1 MTKVVNVAQV
11 PQRSPFRY
19 PGGKTWLIP
28 VVRQWLQAKAG
39 QDRDLVEPYAGGG
52 IITLT
57 AVAEKLVRNAVMAE
71 IDEDVA
77 AVWQTIIE
85 DETGGEWLIKQ
96 ISNFEMNIEN
106 LKAILSQEIISTRQR
121 AFITILKNRV
131 NHGGILAP
139 GAGILKHGELGKG
152 ICSRWYPNTLNRRIM
167 EITFIKHRITFY
179 QRDAMQVMDEN
190 SDRKDAVYFID
201 PPYTVAGRRLY
212 KHSSIDHEKLFD
224 IADKL
229 AGDFLITYDNADEIR
244 NLAIKHGFDRE
255 NILMKSTH
263 HIKKYELLIGRN
275 LDWIR
280 EDKISS
286 QKSKRLP
293 GTRFVQQTIVDPCL

>member
-28 VVRQWLQAKAG
+28 VVRQWLRAKAG
-39 QDRDLVEPYAGGG
+39 QDIDLIEPYAGGG
-52 IITLT
+52 IVTLT
-57 AVAEKLVRNAVMAE
+57 AVAERLVRNAIMAE
-71 IDEDVA
+71 VDEDVA

-85 DETGGEWLIKQ
+85 DETGGEWLSKQ

-106 LKAILSQEIISTRQR
+106 LKAALCQEITSTRQR

-139 GAGILKHGELGKG
+139 WAGILKHGELGKG
-152 ICSRWYPNTLNRRIM
+152 ICSRWYPNTLNRRIR
-167 EITFIKHRITFY
+167 EIAFIKHRITFY
-179 QRDAMQVMDEN
+179 QRDAMQVMYEN
-190 SDRKDAVYFID
+190 LDRNDVVYFID

-229 AGDFLITYDNADEIR
+229 VGDFLITYDDADEIR
-244 NLAIKHGFDRE
+244 KLAAHHSFDIE
-255 NILMKSTH
+255 NILMQNTH

-280 EDKISS
+280 EDKVFF
-286 QKSKRLP
+286 QKSKRLS
-293 GTRFVQQTIVDPCL
+293 GTRFVQQTIIDPCL